1 MAQVEISTASDL
13 QALFAGTYNPGTG
26 VVTLQHN
33 DVIKLA
39 AGTYAVNITVNKG
52 VRILGPNE
60 GVSGSGDRAAEAVIT
75 GQWIINSPS
84 EGVTIDGVKF
94 LNDQMIAASAKTS
107 LSITGHAAEGHVI
120 TNTVFE
126 RLPSEPAANPTAFV
140 SPVTNNFAI
149 NIGGNGA
156 SAPGAAVTIE
166 DNLFTGGNAA
176 RQYANDVW
184 ATAIWADGRNI
195 VTTISGNEFENSRAA
210 INTVNFDSNVHIT
223 DNTFHHLGTGISFG
237 SNTTGSLSTITGNTF
252 SSAIDTELNL
262 KNLTGAIDV
271 QSLITEN
278 TFSPAAQPMWIETGA
293 GADTLLATSGADT
306 FVTYKEGSADT
317 AIDKVIYTDTVTG
330 LTKIVGGWEVTSS
343 DTSTTDTLKGVDI
356 IDDAGSGRI
365 LLVGTGGT
373 AGSGGFAT
381 INAALAVAQAGD
393 TIRIAAGTY
402 AESVVIDKADLTI
415 VGDGDATVI
424 QGTGAASS
432 KGIEIKVSGVTL
444 QDIKLSNFHYNVRVT
459 EDANDLVI
467 DDVTFSGGKI
477 GVGKSTTTDINGLLI
492 KNSTFENLTI
502 GVEMPTAKLGGRLT
516 DFDVL
521 DSAFSNISY
530 KGIYVET
537 LSGGLLEG
545 LTMENVGQYG
555 GEAGDSQD
563 GMHGAGIDINL
574 KYGAYSDITIRDFD
588 FTDVGLSNKNGAGVP
603 HANGGAI
610 TVKVRDDAPN
620 YDATDA
626 ATFTGVV
633 VIEDGAI
640 NGTSTGIRAG
650 EAGKTT
656 GGPAVEIN
664 NVYITDYATT
674 NTHGAVA
681 NATTSTM
688 KVDVVFADIGAGGG
702 YIDDGVADIITVGAD
717 GDYATIQEAID
728 HAHDG
733 DMIEVAAGVYNE
745 KIIVDVDNLTI
756 VGAPGAVIKGGFS
769 TDNPGITGKLS
780 DWIGPQTSYNASS
793 GAGVTVQADGFTLR
807 SIKIDDFYQGVRF
820 DTDVEDVALTEVNI
834 ENSLFGLH
842 KTTTADID
850 GLVITGGSIVD
861 GYQGTDFA
869 KSTTSLTDGQL
880 KNVTIS
886 GTRFEDL
893 SAKGIYAEALAEA
906 LITGI
911 TMINVGVYGRGD
923 SFGDIGQHG
932 AGIDINLKS
941 GAYSGITIQN
951 FTFTDVGTSNGAGA
965 SHNNA
970 GAITIKARDDAP
982 SYDTNKATFAGA
994 VMIRNGTIDG
1004 TSTGVR
1010 VGEEGKTVGGP
1021 EVDVFNV
1028 RVTDYVNNGD
1038 HGAFINDTTKVMDVT
1053 FTAAGYVFQEG
1064 PDSGAINYVPFV
1076 VTADPDEEE
1085 EEPTTPP
1092 PPSPGQGPGTTPDE
1106 VIDNGFGVVTGVD
1119 PTSDK
1124 ATQPTITLPSG
1135 QEVPNPVYEEARQL
1149 ADIAAQF
1156 KAGLISETTVI
1167 DKMVEFAA
1175 DTTAV
1180 ALQAYQFFT
1189 GATPT
1194 QEGVAY
1200 LVNSDDNDNDLT
1212 DPYYATFS
1220 PDNRYINFAVSL
1232 GTGGQGSQAFA
1243 QEYGALSFED
1253 CIKSA
1258 YDKIIGVDEARA
1270 AGVDVN
1276 AAIAYV
1282 MGQLAYFTAL
1292 GGSAIGAKAA
1302 MVGYLMYAGMQ
1313 AKIGIYYEGTRGF
1326 LTNAFHG
1333 DAEYN
1338 VDLTGGSS
1346 GLTSAHLD
1354 FGLA

>member
-1 MAQVEISTASDL
+1 MAQFEISTASAL

-26 VVTLQHN
+26 VVTLQH
-33 DVIKLA
+33 DDIIKLA

-52 VRILGPNE
+52 VRIVGPNE
-60 GVSGSGDRAAEAVIT
+60 GVSGSDGRAAEAVIT
-75 GQWIINSPS
+75 GQWTINTAQ
-84 EGVTIDGVKF
+84 GVTIDGVKF
-94 LNDQMIAASAKTS
+94 LNDQLISASAKTS
-107 LSITGHAAEGHVI
+107 LSISGHASEGHVI

-184 ATAIWADGRNI
+184 ATAIWTDGRSI

-223 DNTFHHLGTGISFG
+223 DNTFHHLGTGITFG

-317 AIDKVIYTDTVTG
+317 AIDKVIYTDTVTR
-330 LTKIVGGWEVTSS
+330 LTKIAGGWEITSS
-343 DTSTTDTLKGVDI
+343 NTSTTDTLKGVDI

-365 LLVGTGGT
+365 LLVGTGET

-381 INAALAVAQAGD
+381 INAALAAAQAGD

-415 VGDGDATVI
+415 IGDGDATVI
-424 QGTGAASS
+424 QGTGAANS
-432 KGIEIKVSGVTL
+432 KGIEIKASGVTL

-459 EDANDLVI
+459 ADANDLVI

-477 GVGKSTTTDINGLLI
+477 GVGKSTTTDVNGLLI
-492 KNSTFENLTI
+492 KDSTFENLTI
-502 GVEMPTAKLGGRLT
+502 GMDLPTAQTEGRVT
-516 DFDVL
+516 DFQL
-521 DSAFSNISY
+521 LSSKFSNISF
-530 KGIYVET
+530 KGVYAEALSDT
-537 LSGGLLEG
+537 LIDGIEM
-545 LTMENVGQYG
+545 TNVGQF
-555 GEAGDSQD
+555 GEPAGD
-563 GMHGAGIDINL
+563 GNAGRNGNGIDINL
-574 KYGAYSDITIRDFD
+574 KYDAYSNITISNFD
-588 FTDVGLSNKNGAGVP
+588 FTNVGLSSGGGSS
-603 HANGGAI
+603 HANGAAI
-610 TVKVRDDAPN
+610 AVKARDDGTTYGARP
-620 YDATDA
+620 
-626 ATFTGVV
+626 ATFSGEV
-633 VIEDGAI
+633 VIENGTID
-640 NGTSTGIRAG
+640 GTSTGIRAG
-650 EAGKTT
+650 EAGKVV
-656 GGPAVEIN
+656 GGPAVDIR
-664 NVYITDYATT
+664 NVEITDALQTTGHGDIDNLTTKTMTVDRPDYAL
-674 NTHGAVA
+674 AS
-681 NATTSTM
+681 TST
-688 KVDVVFADIGAGGG
+688 G
-702 YIDDGVADIITVGAD
+702 YINDGVADTITVGAD

-728 HAHDG
+728 HAHEG
-733 DMIEVAAGVYNE
+733 DLIQVAAGVYNE

-769 TDNPGITGKLS
+769 TDNSQITGKLS
-780 DWIGPQTSYNASS
+780 DWIGPQASYNANA
-793 GAGVTVQADGFTLR
+793 GAGVTVRADGFTLR

-820 DTDVEDVALTEVNI
+820 DTDVEDAALTEVNI

-893 SAKGIYAEALAEA
+893 SAKGIYAEALANA

-941 GAYSGITIQN
+941 GAYSSITIQN
-951 FTFTDVGTSNGAGA
+951 FTFMDVGASNGAGT

-982 SYDTNKATFAGA
+982 SYNASPASFTGA
-994 VMIRNGTIDG
+994 VIVRNGTIDG

-1021 EVDVFNV
+1021 EVDVTNV
-1028 RVTDYVNNGD
+1028 RVTRYVDNAD

-1053 FTAAGYVFQEG
+1053 FTAAGYGFDQG
-1064 PDSGAINYVPFV
+1064 AGSGTINFTPYV
-1076 VTADPDEEE
+1076 VTPDPVE
-1085 EEPTTPP
+1085 EEPTTPPPPP

-1124 ATQPTITLPSG
+1124 ATQPTITLPNG
-1135 QEVPNPVYEEARQL
+1135 QEVANPVYEEAKQL
-1149 ADIAAQF
+1149 ADISAQF
-1156 KAGLISETTVI
+1156 RAGLISEAMVI

-1220 PDNRYINFAVSL
+1220 PDNRYINFTVSL
-1232 GTGGQGSQAFA
+1232 GTEGQGAQAFA
-1243 QEYGALSFED
+1243 EQYGALSFED
-1253 CIKSA
+1253 SIRSA
-1258 YDKIIGVDEARA
+1258 YDKIIGVSQAQA

-1282 MGQLAYFTAL
+1282 MAQLAYFTAL

-1313 AKIGIYYEGTRGF
+1313 AKIGVYYEGTRGF

-1338 VDLTGGSS
+1338 VDLTGGSA